1 MKKFIKLLSIILCF
15 TLCTGV
21 FSVCA
26 FAEDEAEATVL
37 GDVNGDG
44 ELTTDD
50 ARIVLRM
57 ACGID
62 EEDVSIADVN
72 GDGIVSVSDAIKV
85 LRDATTIG
93 GVVIPDKNGDNFLDD
108 KPNNE
113 FIVLISETY
122 NIPAEAL
129 VAIYSVPDSG
139 TNYVLQFKK
148 KLLSDEYNKTTSGL
162 EKVYHIGMA
171 PERKISYTDGA
182 LLEGENHHYNCTAA
196 EGWITFNLVKNEVMA
211 QYPAYF
217 K

>member
-1 MKKFIKLLSIILCF
+1 MKRFIKPLSIILCI
-15 TLCTGV
+15 TLCFGA

-26 FAEDEAEATVL
+26 LAEGEETKPVL

-62 EEDVSIADVN
+62 DENISLADVN

-93 GVVIPDKNGDNFLDD
+93 NVVIPDKNGDNFLDD
-108 KPNNE
+108 NPNNE
-113 FIVLISETY
+113 FIKLISETY
-122 NIPAEAL
+122 DIPTEAL

-162 EKVYHIGMA
+162 EKVYHIGIA

-182 LLEGENHHYNCTAA
+182 LLEGSSHHYNCTAA

-211 QYPAYF
+211 QYPTYF